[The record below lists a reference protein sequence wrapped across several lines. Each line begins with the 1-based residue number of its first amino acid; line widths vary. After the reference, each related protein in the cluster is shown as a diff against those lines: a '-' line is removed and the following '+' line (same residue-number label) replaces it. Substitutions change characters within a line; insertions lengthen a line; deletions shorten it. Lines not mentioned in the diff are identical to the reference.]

1 MENFSNLA
9 SLIDFLDQKYQNPK
23 AFSSVKNGQSTNI
36 STENFTKN
44 IRHLTL
50 SLNDL
55 GIKKNDGFAIIAK
68 PSHFWLQIDLA
79 AIANGA
85 FSVPIFPN
93 ISSENLLFEIK
104 NSGAKFVFCD
114 SMENLQIIHDS
125 GAKFQKIIILDF
137 ETKGEN
143 IIKFE
148 DLLKNGAE
156 LFQKSP
162 NLFNQLTNQINEND
176 LATIIYTSGSTG
188 VPKGVEI
195 THKNLISQINSTAKC
210 FPLNKNEDV
219 ALSFL
224 PLAHIFERM
233 VVLYYISQGITVH
246 FADDVKNV
254 GALLKEINPS
264 LMTAVPRML
273 EKVFAKMQNGVNEA
287 SFIKKLIGKLAFFM
301 APKFAADDYSNGLP
315 RRFTPRNDDVED
327 LFPKLKTSSL
337 RGAFLAKPKSGRGN
351 PEGFKVSL
359 NILYKIL
366 NHLVYKKLRA
376 ALGSKMRMIICGGA
390 ALSPD
395 LEKFF
400 LGIGINIYV
409 GYGLTESSPV
419 IAANFRNNH
428 KLGSVGKAF
437 PNVEVRL
444 GEDRELLVKGSS
456 IMRGYHKDPIKTAQE
471 IDENGWLK
479 TGDLAEIDADGF
491 IKIIG
496 RKKEMFK
503 TTYGKY
509 VSPVPIEQKLIAGWS
524 LLSATCII
532 AEGKKFVSCLLF
544 VEFDLLKKY
553 QEKHGF
559 KNLSPK
565 DFLKSEFIQKRS
577 QKLINDINKNL
588 NHWEK
593 IQKFHLSTKPI
604 SIEGGEITPSM
615 KLRRNIVEEK
625 FKDVIAEFY
634 S

>member
-233 VVLYYISQGITVH
+233 VVLFYVSQGISIH

-287 SFIKKLIGKLAFFM
+287 SFIKKLIGKIAFHY
-301 APKFAADDYSNGLP
+301 APKFAQNDFSKSPLRCA
-315 RRFTPRNDDVED
+315 PRNEDVVNSESELD
-327 LFPKLKTSSL
+327 MTSL
-337 RGAFLAKPKSGRGN
+337 REAFTRHRNPK
-351 PEGFKVSL
+351 KTL
-359 NILYKIL
+359 LYKIL
-366 NHLVYKKLRA
+366 NRLVYKKLRA

-419 IAANFRNNH
+419 IAANFKNNH

-437 PNVEVRL
+437 PNVEVKL
-444 GEDRELLVKGSS
+444 GEDNELLAKGAN
-456 IMRGYHKDPIKTAQE
+456 IMRGYHKEPFKTAQE

-479 TGDLAEIDADGF
+479 TGDLAQIDADGF
-491 IKIIG
+491 I
-496 RKKEMFK
+496 
-503 TTYGKY
+503 
-509 VSPVPIEQKLIAGWS
+509 
-524 LLSATCII
+524 
-532 AEGKKFVSCLLF
+532 
-544 VEFDLLKKY
+544 
-553 QEKHGF
+553 
-559 KNLSPK
+559 
-565 DFLKSEFIQKRS
+565 
-577 QKLINDINKNL
+577 
-588 NHWEK
+588 
-593 IQKFHLSTKPI
+593 
-604 SIEGGEITPSM
+604 
-615 KLRRNIVEEK
+615 
-625 FKDVIAEFY
+625 
-634 S
+634 